1 MTDDYQ
7 TRLERILATRV
18 VIKWPYRA
26 DIAAS
31 TFKENSEEISAWLQS
46 PERLGESTAEFT
58 TNTKVYFTNQSDWM
72 EFCLRWK

>member
-26 DIAAS
+26 DIANS

-46 PERLGESTAEFT
+46 PERLGDSTAKFT

>member
-1 MTDDYQ
+1 MMVDDSDRLNRILQ
-7 TRLERILATRV
+7 TRMAF
-18 VIKWPYRA
+18 KWPYRA
-26 DIAAS
+26 DIATS

-58 TNTKVYFTNQSDWM
+58 ANTKVYFTDQSDWM

>member
-18 VIKWPYRA
+18 VIKWPYRV
-26 DIAAS
+26 DIATS
-31 TFKENSEEISAWLQS
+31 TFKENSTEISAWRQS
-46 PERLGESTAEFT
+46 PERLGESTIEVSA
-58 TNTKVYFTNQSDWM
+58 NTKVYFTDQSDWM